1 MRCDGIVT
9 SAFWDSSGF
18 VKLLIEE
25 PGRDIA
31 AEMWNAADRN
41 LASRL
46 TVPEVSAAIATARRL
61 GRLDETAARQVRRRW
76 AHDVDAVEFVELQ
89 ARVGAD
95 AADLAAEHELSG
107 ADAVHLASALT
118 LREMDLALVTWD
130 RRLAAAAAAE
140 GLAVVPGF

>member
-1 MRCDGIVT
+1 MT

-31 AEMWNAADRN
+31 VEMWNEADRN
-41 LASRL
+41 IASRL
-46 TVPEVSAAIATARRL
+46 AVPEVSAAIATARRF
-61 GRLDETAARQVRRRW
+61 GRLDGPSEREVRRRW
-76 AHDVDAVEFVELQ
+76 TRHCAFVEFVELL
-89 ARVGAD
+89 VSIGAE

-107 ADAVHLASALT
+107 ADSVHLASVLT

-140 GLAVVPGF
+140 GLPVVPGDF

>member
-1 MRCDGIVT
+1 MT

-31 AEMWNAADRN
+31 VEVWNEADRN
-41 LASRL
+41 IASRL
-46 TVPEVSAAIATARRL
+46 ALPEVSAAIATARGA
-61 GRLDETAARQVRRRW
+61 GRLDEPSEREVRRRW
-76 AHDVDAVEFVELQ
+76 KHHLGAIEFVELL

-95 AADLAAEHELSG
+95 ASDLASEHALSG
-107 ADAVHLASALT
+107 ADSVHLASVLT
-118 LREMDLALVTWD
+118 LGGVDLALVTWD

-140 GLAVVPGF
+140 GLPVVPGDL

>member
-1 MRCDGIVT
+1 MT

-18 VKLLIEE
+18 VKLLVEE

-31 AEMWNAADRN
+31 VEMWNGADRN
-41 LASRL
+41 IASRL
-46 TVPEVSAAIATARRL
+46 AVAEVSAAIATATRF
-61 GRLDETAARQVRRRW
+61 GRLDGTSEREVRQRW
-76 AHDVDAVEFVELQ
+76 AHHVGVIEFVELL

-95 AADLAAEHELSG
+95 AADLAAEHDLSG

-140 GLAVVPGF
+140 GLSAVPGDF

>member
-1 MRCDGIVT
+1 MVT
-9 SAFWDSSGF
+9 SAFWDSSGL

-31 AEMWNAADRN
+31 VEMWNEADRN
-41 LASRL
+41 IASRL
-46 TVPEVSAAIATARRL
+46 AVAEVSAAIATGTRF
-61 GRLDETAARQVRRRW
+61 GRLDETSEREVRRRW
-76 AHDVDAVEFVELQ
+76 ARHVDVIEFVELL

-118 LREMDLALVTWD
+118 LREIDLALVTWD
-130 RRLAAAAAAE
+130 RRLASAAAGE
-140 GLAVVPGF
+140 GLPVVPGDF

>member
-1 MRCDGIVT
+1 MT

-31 AEMWNAADRN
+31 VEMWNEADRN
-41 LASRL
+41 IASRL
-46 TVPEVSAAIATARRL
+46 AVPEVSAAIATARRF
-61 GRLDETAARQVRRRW
+61 GRLDGTSEREVRRRW
-76 AHDVDAVEFVELQ
+76 ARNVEVIEFVELL

-107 ADAVHLASALT
+107 ADSVHLASALT
-118 LREMDLALVTWD
+118 LREMDLAVVTWD
-130 RRLAAAAAAE
+130 RRLAAAAAGE
-140 GLAVVPGF
+140 GLPVVPRDFSRRK